1 MLVNVS
7 STLVRD
13 EQRKLEDR
21 LTALEKLAQKNSPS
35 STDKNTT
42 CKQLPKEISNRQPNQ
57 VSSPSRIARSPLKD
71 LGNSSSTQEIIY
83 IKDSPQSKDIFV
95 ITPHS
100 ERKSGFTVD
109 ENYKV
114 KINSSVKETHNK
126 EILSVLNNGS
136 IKDLKKLQGVGE
148 KRAQLI
154 VDWRNAHGPFQQ
166 IHDLKYISGFTD
178 NMVSTFLK
186 DRQTLKKADHLG
198 VWSPVENFCSR
209 WLMFIDNT
217 CGGVFESSVSRDR
230 FVRKLKHKGN
240 RKQFVRNTEI
250 DAILQ
255 NIQAASDSEVVKT
268 LADDARAKIK
278 GRQKLLRIP
287 DQGKDGRRVF
297 DDESDKPVSRSE
309 DAKRLR
315 KAREKASRQ
324 RRTERE
330 PGSKER
336 GLKSNVSTS
345 DQSSCTN

>member
-1 MLVNVS
+1 
-7 STLVRD
+7 
-13 EQRKLEDR
+13 
-21 LTALEKLAQKNSPS
+21 
-35 STDKNTT
+35 
-42 CKQLPKEISNRQPNQ
+42 
-57 VSSPSRIARSPLKD
+57 
-71 LGNSSSTQEIIY
+71 
-83 IKDSPQSKDIFV
+83 
-95 ITPHS
+95 
-100 ERKSGFTVD
+100 
-109 ENYKV
+109 
-114 KINSSVKETHNK
+114 
-126 EILSVLNNGS
+126 
-136 IKDLKKLQGVGE
+136 
-148 KRAQLI
+148 
-154 VDWRNAHGPFQQ
+154 
-166 IHDLKYISGFTD
+166 
-178 NMVSTFLK
+178 
-186 DRQTLKKADHLG
+186 
-198 VWSPVENFCSR
+198 
-209 WLMFIDNT
+209 
-217 CGGVFESSVSRDR
+217 
-230 FVRKLKHKGN
+230 
-240 RKQFVRNTEI
+240 VRNTEI